1 MKTPQ
6 TRSHFSKKF
15 WITVTGS
22 IALFTLFIMGR
33 NAVHAIR
40 IKRQINA
47 LHRQEEI
54 YRAKIEADSTLLEQ
68 LRYDEYLEEY
78 AREHF
83 RMRRRDEYVYIV
95 E

>member
-1 MKTPQ
+1 MKLFLGK
-6 TRSHFSKKF
+6 RF
-15 WITVTGS
+15 WIVVTGS
-22 IALFTLFIMGR
+22 IVAFTLFIMGR

-40 IKRQINA
+40 IKRQINV
-47 LHRQEEI
+47 LERQRVS
-54 YRAKIEADSTLLEQ
+54 YQAKITADSTLLEH

-83 RMRRRDEYVYIV
+83 RMRRTDEQVYII

>member
-1 MKTPQ
+1 MKTPPLS
-6 TRSHFSKKF
+6 SHFSKKF
-15 WITVTGS
+15 WLTVTGS

-40 IKRQINA
+40 IKRQINV
-47 LHRQEEI
+47 LHRQEET
-54 YRAKIEADSTLLEQ
+54 YRAKIAADSALLEQ

-83 RMRRRDEYVYIV
+83 RMRRTDEHVYIV

>member
-1 MKTPQ
+1 MKLFLGK
-6 TRSHFSKKF
+6 RF
-15 WITVTGS
+15 WIVVTGS
-22 IALFTLFIMGR
+22 IVAFTLFIMGR

-40 IKRQINA
+40 IKRQINV
-47 LHRQEEI
+47 LERQKVS
-54 YRAKIEADSTLLEQ
+54 YQAKITADSTLLEH

-83 RMRRRDEYVYIV
+83 RMRRTDEQVYII